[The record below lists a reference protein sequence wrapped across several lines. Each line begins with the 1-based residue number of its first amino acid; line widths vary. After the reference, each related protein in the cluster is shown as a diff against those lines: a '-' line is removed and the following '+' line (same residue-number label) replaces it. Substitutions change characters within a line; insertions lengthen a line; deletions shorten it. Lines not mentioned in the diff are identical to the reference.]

1 MHSSAERMNMTLME
15 KARSM
20 LSGAGLE
27 QEFWAEAVSTAC
39 YLVNQSPS
47 SALDDKTPQEEW
59 TGKEPSLTYLRYLD
73 VMHMFMFQRKIGV
86 SWIRRLKNVSL
97 LDIKM
102 VSKVISFGT
111 QN

>member
-1 MHSSAERMNMTLME
+1 MYGLVRNL
-15 KARSM
+15 
-20 LSGAGLE
+20 LSHI
-27 QEFWAEAVSTAC
+27 
-39 YLVNQSPS
+39 
-47 SALDDKTPQEEW
+47 
-59 TGKEPSLTYLRYLD
+59 LRYLA

-111 QN
+111 QKLRR